1 MRYTVKN
8 GVQTLLFD
16 GQELSHSSS
25 YFPGKN
31 RWIEFT
37 VYRTLTGQYVVS
49 RVGKS
54 NIFHHALCPTV
65 RRNHIDPLPAQTLLD
80 HMVPCDVCAPD
91 REFDELVYPETPR
104 ESAASCSNADGVVKW
119 MKQKDE
125 NGINYLTNVAKD
137 ALEDAA
143 RVDAPIRQAYYTE
156 RVD

>member
-1 MRYTVKN
+1 MKYTVKN
-8 GVQTLLFD
+8 GAQTLLFD
-16 GQELSHSSS
+16 GEELSHSTSF
-25 YFPGKN
+25 YPKKT

-37 VYRTLTGQYVVS
+37 IYRTSGGQYVVS
-49 RVGKS
+49 RIGKS
-54 NIFHHALCPTV
+54 LIYHHAVCPTV
-65 RRNHIDPLPAQTLLD
+65 RRNHIAPLPAQTLLD
-80 HMVPCDVCAPD
+80 YMVPCDTCSPD
-91 REFDELVYPETPR
+91 IDHDELVYPETPR

-143 RVDAPIRQAYYTE
+143 RVDAQIRQAYYTE